1 MKTSGQLL
9 SLIGI
14 VLAIYSL
21 FFMDVS
27 VDVGDGTR
35 VNNIGLMAQQ
45 QNYLLVAVVLFLAG
59 VFISFTRKNKK
70 LPEVD
75 FSKIE
80 SLSSEDFI
88 SEKNGEIFL
97 NVLAIDNFSL
107 MLLKKHGSSS
117 INDILFMNM
126 PLIDRLEKGLPET
139 IRKDFRSTLK
149 NRLKENV

>member
-1 MKTSGQLL
+1 MKASGQLL

-45 QNYLLVAVVLFLAG
+45 QNYLLVAVVLFIAG
-59 VFISFTRKNKK
+59 IFISFTRKNKK

-80 SLSSEDFI
+80 YLSSEDFI
-88 SEKNGEIFL
+88 SEKNGKIVL
-97 NVLAIDNFSL
+97 NVMAIDNFSL

-126 PLIDRLEKGLPET
+126 PLIDRLEKGLPEV